1 MQVAETTSE
10 VASDAAPATV
20 TLGAGGEPIEK
31 DTAGE
36 AGQGEKEA
44 GEQGEGAEKQEPE
57 LTPREKDLAEKLEA
71 AQREKDN
78 LEKAKKSMQRRID
91 RITREAHQPQQ
102 QGQQAQPQGQGQQE
116 LTPEQIQ
123 AEIDRKAAEIAA
135 QRDLDRK
142 CDDVAKA
149 AEKLDKDFTRNFT
162 ELLQET
168 GPMFDQRG
176 RPLPLMTAILEAE
189 DPAKLLVHLTENRDI
204 AAELADLTPTQQ
216 IRRIAKLET
225 EIEAAEAE
233 KKKPKQPSNAPKP
246 ATPVKTVAAGDEPDP
261 ADAARWIRWDME
273 RQKRK

>member
-1 MQVAETTSE
+1 MQVADTTSE

-20 TLGAGGEPIEK
+20 TLGADGEPIEK
-31 DTAGE
+31 DIAGE

-44 GEQGEGAEKQEPE
+44 GEQGEGTEKKEPE
-57 LTPREKDLAEKLEA
+57 LTPREKELAEKLEA

-78 LEKAKKSMQRRID
+78 LEKARKSMQRRID
-91 RITREAHQPQQ
+91 RITRETHQAQQ

-123 AEIDRKAAEIAA
+123 AEIDRKAGEIAA

-142 CDDVAKA
+142 CNDVAKA
-149 AEKLDKDFTRNFT
+149 AEKLDKDFTKNFT
-162 ELLQET
+162 ELIEET

-176 RPLPLMTAILEAE
+176 RPLPLMSAILDAE

-225 EIEAAEAE
+225 EIETAEAE

-246 ATPVKTVAAGDEPDP
+246 ATPVKAVAAGDEPDP
-261 ADAARWIRWDME
+261 ADAARWIQWDM
-273 RQKRK
+273 KRSRNK